1 MSDGPMLE
9 INQSARHLAELAK
22 RPGELPMMAIK
33 RLGAA
38 AGLLMQHAPA
48 DQRARIKA
56 VLIEQVD
63 ITCGDG

>member
-1 MSDGPMLE
+1 
-9 INQSARHLAELAK
+9 
-22 RPGELPMMAIK
+22 MMAIK

-38 AGLLMQHAPA
+38 AGLLMQHAPP